1 MNSTTKLRVYFDKNT
16 YKIRNSTYFCV
27 VITKTVR
34 MKTVIVVGNG
44 MVGYKF
50 CEKFVAKE
58 GSKNFK
64 LIVFGEEPRP
74 AYDRV
79 HLSEFFENQDA
90 KALEMAPAEWYAENN
105 IELIIDERVSDIHRS
120 SKKITTAKNRE
131 FSYDYLVLATGSS
144 AFVPPIK
151 GVEKKGVFV
160 YRTIED
166 LEGMLDYAA
175 KLKEKNPG
183 ARAAVL
189 GGGLLG
195 LEAGKAVMDMGLE
208 PHIVEFAP
216 KLMPRQLD
224 SRSSQV
230 LQLKL
235 ESIGLNIHL
244 SKATNQILGED
255 AITGMEFGE
264 DDILDVEMLVVSAGI
279 RPRDELGKTC
289 DLEMGVRGG
298 IVVNNQMQTSDE
310 SIYAI
315 GEVALYNQMIYGL
328 VAPGYDMAEVAASQI
343 LGDTNSLMAS
353 TIDMSTKLKLIGVDV
368 ASFGEPF
375 MPASKGHSV
384 IFENKT
390 QHLYKRINVSL
401 DGKKLLGG
409 ILVGDA
415 SDYSM
420 LHQMFLNEMAIP
432 EDPAQLILPA
442 GDGGAS
448 FGDVMDLPDEAQV
461 CSCESVTK
469 GQICG
474 AIESGEATD
483 LAGVVSCTK
492 AGTGCGGCK
501 PMVKDLTEAT
511 LKSLG
516 IEVKEGV
523 CEHFDL
529 SRQDLYQIIQV
540 KEYTS
545 FNEVLDNHGNG
556 GHGCELCKPLV
567 ASLMATIHADTAN
580 KEYAIQ
586 DSNDRYLANIQRN
599 GTYSVVPRIPG
610 GEITPDKLIALGEI
624 AKKYDLYTKVTGG
637 VRIDL
642 FGATLNQLPLIWK
655 ELISH
660 GFESGHAYG
669 KSLRTVKTCVGS
681 TWCRYGMDESI
692 SFGIELENRYRGIR
706 APHKI
711 KGGVS
716 GCIRECAEA
725 RGKDFGLIAVEGGWN
740 LYLGGNGGATPRHA
754 ELFAEQIDNE
764 TVIKYLDRY
773 LMFYMRTAKPL
784 QRTAAWQERLEGGLD
799 YLKEVIIDDKLG
811 IVADLEQE
819 METLVNRFECE
830 WTQAVNDPEKMKR
843 FNHFVNSEEDD
854 DNLVFV
860 PMRDQKMPEP
870 WN

>member
-1 MNSTTKLRVYFDKNT
+1 MR
-16 YKIRNSTYFCV
+16 
-27 VITKTVR
+27 
-34 MKTVIVVGNG
+34 TVIVVGNG

-50 CEKFVAKE
+50 CEKFVAA
-58 GSKNFK
+58 SNNQDFK
-64 LIVFGEEPRP
+64 IIVFGEEPRP

-90 KALEMAPAEWYAENN
+90 KALEMAPAEWYAENK
-105 IELIIDERVSDIHRS
+105 IDLIVDERVSDIHRNT
-120 SKKITTAKNRE
+120 KTIITAKNRV
-131 FSYDYLVLATGSS
+131 FNYDYLVLATGSS

-151 GVEKKGVFV
+151 GVEKEGVFV

-166 LEGMLDYAA
+166 LEGMLAYAA
-175 KLKEKNPG
+175 KLKAEKSN
-183 ARAAVL
+183 AKAAVL

-244 SKATNQILGED
+244 SKATNQILGNG
-255 AITGMEFGE
+255 AIVGMEFGE
-264 DDILDVEMLVVSAGI
+264 DDVLDVDMLVVSAGI

-289 DLEMGVRGG
+289 GLEMGVRGG
-298 IVVNNQMQTSDE
+298 IVVNNKMQTSDE
-310 SIYAI
+310 NIYAI

-328 VAPGYDMAEVAASQI
+328 VAPGYDMAGIAVEQI
-343 LGDTNSLMAS
+343 LGKKESIMPAN
-353 TIDMSTKLKLIGVDV
+353 IDMSTKLKLIGVDV

-375 MPASKGHSV
+375 MPASKGHSI

-390 QHLYKRINVSL
+390 QHLYKRINVSH

-415 SDYSM
+415 SDYNM
-420 LHQMFLNEMAIP
+420 LQQVYLNGMKIP
-432 EDPAQLILPA
+432 EDPSQLILPRSEGA
-442 GDGGAS
+442 AS
-448 FGDVMDLPDEAQV
+448 FGDVMDLPDSAQV
-461 CSCESVTK
+461 CSCENVTK
-469 GQICG
+469 GQICDV
-474 AIESGEATD
+474 IESGEAKE
-483 LAGVVSCTK
+483 LADVVSCTK

-501 PMVKDLTEAT
+501 PMVKDITT
-511 LKSLG
+511 SKLKSLG
-516 IEVKEGV
+516 IEVKDSV
-523 CEHFDL
+523 CEHFDYN
-529 SRQDLYQIIQV
+529 RQDLYKIIEV
-540 KEYTS
+540 KGYTT

-567 ASLMATIHADTAN
+567 ASLMATINADTAN

-599 GTYSVVPRIPG
+599 GTYSVVPRVPG
-610 GEITPDKLIALGEI
+610 GEITPDKLIALGQI

-681 TWCRYGMDESI
+681 TWCRYGMDESVT
-692 SFGIELENRYRGIR
+692 FGIELENRYRGIR

-740 LYLGGNGGATPRHA
+740 LYLGGNGGANPRHA

-764 TVIKYLDRY
+764 TVIRYLDRY

-784 QRTAAWQERLEGGLD
+784 QRTAAWQERLEGGLE

-811 IVADLEQE
+811 IVEDLEKE
-819 METLVNRFECE
+819 MQTLVNKFECE
-830 WTQAVNDPEKMKR
+830 WTQAVNDPEVMKR
-843 FNHFVNSEEDD
+843 FNHFVNSDDEDD
-854 DNLVFV
+854 NIVFV
-860 PMRDQKMPEP
+860 PMRDQKMPEA
-870 WN
+870 WV

>member
-1 MNSTTKLRVYFDKNT
+1 MKT
-16 YKIRNSTYFCV
+16 IV
-27 VITKTVR
+27 VI
-34 MKTVIVVGNG
+34 GNG

-50 CEKFVAKE
+50 CEKFVNKE
-58 GSKNFK
+58 GHEHFK
-64 LIVFGEEPRP
+64 VIVFGEEPRP

-90 KALEMAPAEWYAENN
+90 KALEMAPRAWYEENG
-105 IELIIDERVSDIHRS
+105 IELITNTRITDIHRN
-120 SKKITTAKNRE
+120 KKTITNTKDE
-131 FSYDYLVLATGSS
+131 EYSYDYLVLATGSS

-151 GVEKKGVFV
+151 GSEKEGVFV

-166 LEGMLDYAA
+166 LEGMLAYAA
-175 KLKEKNPG
+175 KLKAKNPK

-244 SKATNQILGED
+244 SKATNQILGGD
-255 AITGMEFGE
+255 CITGMEFGE
-264 DDILDVEMLVVSAGI
+264 DDKLDVDMLIISAGI
-279 RPRDELGKTC
+279 RPRDELANTC
-289 DLEMGVRGG
+289 DLEKGTRGG
-298 IVVNNQMQTSDE
+298 IVVNNKMQTSDPE
-310 SIYAI
+310 IFAI

-343 LGDTNSLMAS
+343 LGQADSLMPDE
-353 TIDMSTKLKLIGVDV
+353 IDMSTKLKLIGVDV

-375 MPASKGHSV
+375 MPASKGHSI

-401 DGKKLLGG
+401 DGKSLLGG

-420 LHQMFLNEMAIP
+420 LHQIYLNGMKIP

-442 GDGGAS
+442 GDGGGS
-448 FGDVMDLPDEAQV
+448 FGDVMDLPDEAQI

-483 LAGVVSCTK
+483 VASVVSCTK

-501 PMVKDLTEAT
+501 PMVTDLTNST

-516 IEVKEGV
+516 IEVKAGV
-523 CEHFDL
+523 CEHFEL
-529 SRQDLYQIIQV
+529 SRQDLYKIIQV
-540 KEYTS
+540 KGYTT
-545 FNEVLDNHGNG
+545 FNEVLDNHGTG

-567 ASLMATIHADTAN
+567 ASLMASINADTAN

-586 DSNDRYLANIQRN
+586 DSNDRFLANIQRN
-599 GTYSVVPRIPG
+599 GTYSVVPRVPG
-610 GEITPDKLIALGEI
+610 GEITPDKLIALGQI

-681 TWCRYGMDESI
+681 TWCRYGMDESV

-764 TVIKYLDRY
+764 TVIKYIDRY

-784 QRTAAWQERLEGGLD
+784 QRTAAWQDRLEGGIE
-799 YLKEVIIDDKLG
+799 YLKEVIIEDSLG
-811 IVADLEQE
+811 IATDLDEE
-819 METLVNRFECE
+819 MQSLVNKFECE
-830 WTQAVNDPEKMKR
+830 WTQAVNDPEMMKR
-843 FNHFVNSEEDD
+843 FNHFVNSEEED

-860 PMRDQKMPEP
+860 PLREQKMPEP
-870 WN
+870 WK

>member
-1 MNSTTKLRVYFDKNT
+1 
-16 YKIRNSTYFCV
+16 
-27 VITKTVR
+27 
-34 MKTVIVVGNG
+34 MKHIIVVGNG

-58 GSKNFK
+58 GSDKYQ
-64 LIVFGEEPRP
+64 ITVFGEEPRP

-79 HLSEFFENQDA
+79 HLSEFFESQDA
-90 KALEMAPAEWYAENN
+90 KALEMAPRSWYEKNN
-105 IELIIDERVSDIHRS
+105 IELITDVRITDIHRA
-120 SKKITTAKNRE
+120 KKTITSAKDKE
-131 FSYDYLVLATGSS
+131 YSYDYLVLATGSS
-144 AFVPPIK
+144 PFVPPIK
-151 GVEKKGVFV
+151 GSEKEGVFV

-166 LEGMLDYAA
+166 LEGMLSYA
-175 KLKEKNPG
+175 EKINKQKPDG
-183 ARAAVL
+183 KAAIL

-195 LEAGKAVMDMGLE
+195 LEAGKAVLDMGLE
-208 PHIVEFAP
+208 PHVVEFAP

-224 SRSSQV
+224 ARSSKV

-244 SKATNQILGED
+244 SKATNQILGD
-255 AITGMEFGE
+255 DGYITGMEFGE
-264 DDILDVEMLVVSAGI
+264 DDKLDVDMLIISAGI
-279 RPRDELGKTC
+279 RPRDELAKTC
-289 DLEMGVRGG
+289 DLEMGNRGG
-298 IVVNNQMQTSDE
+298 IVVNNKMQTSDPD
-310 SIYAI
+310 IFAI

-328 VAPGYDMAEVAASQI
+328 VAPGYDMAGIAVDQI
-343 LGDTNSLMAS
+343 MGETESLMPAE
-353 TIDMSTKLKLIGVDV
+353 IDMSTKLKLIGVDV

-375 MPASKGHSV
+375 MPAAKGHSI

-401 DGKKLLGG
+401 DGKSLLGG

-415 SDYSM
+415 ADYSM
-420 LHQMFLNEMAIP
+420 LHQIYLNGMAIP

-474 AIESGEATD
+474 AIESGEAKD
-483 LAGVVSCTK
+483 LADVVSCTK

-501 PMVKDLTEAT
+501 PMVKDLTDAT

-516 IEVKEGV
+516 IEVKDSI

-529 SRQDLYQIIQV
+529 NRQELYDIIKV
-540 KEYTS
+540 KGYRT
-545 FNEVLDNHGNG
+545 FDEVIDNHGSG
-556 GHGCELCKPLV
+556 CGCELCKPLV

-580 KEYAIQ
+580 EEYAIQ
-586 DSNDRYLANIQRN
+586 DSNDRFLANIQRN

-681 TWCRYGMDESI
+681 TWCRYGMDESV

-740 LYLGGNGGATPRHA
+740 LYVGGNGGANPKHA
-754 ELFAEQIDNE
+754 ELLAEQIDNE

-773 LMFYMRTAKPL
+773 LMFYMQTAKPL
-784 QRTAAWQERLEGGLD
+784 QRTAAWQERIEGGLD
-799 YLKEVIIDDKLG
+799 YIKQVIIEDSLG
-811 IVADLEQE
+811 ICEALEKE
-819 METLVNRFECE
+819 METLVNKFECE

-843 FNHFVNSEEDD
+843 FSHFVNSEEDD

-860 PMRDQKMPEP
+860 PMRDQKMPEQ

>member
-1 MNSTTKLRVYFDKNT
+1 
-16 YKIRNSTYFCV
+16 
-27 VITKTVR
+27 
-34 MKTVIVVGNG
+34 MKTILVIGNG

-50 CEKFVAKE
+50 CEKFVAQEKAQE
-58 GSKNFK
+58 FK

-79 HLSEFFENQDA
+79 HLSAFFDNQDA
-90 KALEMAPAEWYAENN
+90 KALEMAPASWYAKHH
-105 IELIIDERVSDIHRS
+105 IKLITGERVAEIHRTD
-120 SKKITTAKNRE
+120 KKITTAKNRT
-131 FSYDYLVLATGSS
+131 FSYDYLIMATGSS
-144 AFVPPIK
+144 PFVPPIK
-151 GVEKKGVFV
+151 GVEKEGVFV

-166 LEGMLDYAA
+166 LEDMMAYAQKINA
-175 KLKEKNPG
+175 EKSNG
-183 ARAAVL
+183 RAAIL

-195 LEAGKAVMDMGLE
+195 LEAGKAVLDMGLE
-208 PHIVEFAP
+208 PHVVEFAS

-224 SRSSQV
+224 ARSSNV

-244 SKATNQILGED
+244 SKATNQILGD
-255 AITGMEFGE
+255 SKITGMEFGE
-264 DDILDVEMLVVSAGI
+264 EDILDVDMLIISAGI
-279 RPRDELGKTC
+279 RPRDELAKACGL
-289 DLEMGVRGG
+289 DVGIRGG
-298 IVVNNQMQTSDE
+298 IVVDNTMKTSDD

-315 GEVALYNQMIYGL
+315 GEIALYNQMIYGL
-328 VAPGYDMAEVAASQI
+328 VAPGYEMVAVAVNQIIGNTNIVMAEA
-343 LGDTNSLMAS
+343 
-353 TIDMSTKLKLIGVDV
+353 IDMSTKLKLIGVDV

-375 MPASKGHSV
+375 MPASKGHSI

-390 QHLYKRINVSL
+390 EFSYKRINVSH
-401 DGKKLLGG
+401 DGKSLLGG

-415 SDYSM
+415 ADYNM
-420 LHQMFLNEMAIP
+420 LHQMYLNGMKIP
-432 EDPAQLILPA
+432 ENPAQLILPA
-442 GDGGAS
+442 SDGSTSLGN
-448 FGDVMDLPDEAQV
+448 VMDLPDEAQV
-461 CSCESVTK
+461 CSCESVSK
-469 GQICG
+469 RQICG
-474 AIESGEATD
+474 AIENGEAKD

-501 PMVKDLTEAT
+501 PMVKDLTVAT

-516 IEVKEGV
+516 IEVKDTI
-523 CEHFDL
+523 CEHFDYN
-529 SRQDLYQIIQV
+529 RQELYSLIQV
-540 KEYTS
+540 KGYQT
-545 FNEVLDNHGNG
+545 FNEVLDTHGNEG
-556 GHGCELCKPLV
+556 DGCEICKPV
-567 ASLMATIHADTAN
+567 IASLMASINGDTAN

-586 DSNDRYLANIQRN
+586 DSNDRFLANIQRN
-599 GTYSVVPRIPG
+599 GTYSVVPRVPG
-610 GEITPDKLIALGEI
+610 GEITPDKLIALGAI
-624 AKKYDLYTKVTGG
+624 AKKYDLYTKITGG

-681 TWCRYGMDESI
+681 TWCRYGMDESV
-692 SFGIELENRYRGIR
+692 SFGIKLENRYRGIR

-740 LYLGGNGGATPRHA
+740 LYVGGNGGATPRHA
-754 ELFAEQIDNE
+754 KLLAEQIDNA

-784 QRTAAWQERLEGGLD
+784 QRTASWQENLEGGVEH
-799 YLKEVIIDDKLG
+799 LKEVIVHDKLG
-811 IVADLEQE
+811 IAEDLEQE
-819 METLVNRFECE
+819 MQTLVNKFECE
-830 WTQAVNDPEKMKR
+830 WTQAVNDPEMMKR
-843 FNHFVNSEEDD
+843 FSHFVNSEEED

-860 PMRDQKMPEP
+860 PMREQKMPQQ
-870 WN
+870 WNY